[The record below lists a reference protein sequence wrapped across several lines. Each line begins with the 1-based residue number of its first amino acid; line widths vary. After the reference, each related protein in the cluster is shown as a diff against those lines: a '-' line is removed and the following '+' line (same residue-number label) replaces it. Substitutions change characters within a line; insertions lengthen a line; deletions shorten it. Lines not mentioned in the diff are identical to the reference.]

1 MKKPQNTITPRYI
14 FLFLVVA
21 AIQLKAQDAGFI
33 DGKIVDA
40 ETGEPLFFANVF
52 LANTTIG
59 ATTARD
65 GYYRIKEI
73 PPGAYELVAH
83 HIGYELMT
91 RKVLI
96 TGADS
101 LRCDFE
107 INLKVLQLDEITVFA
122 PKSKGLLWKLNLDR
136 FNREFIGES
145 KYSRECKILNHEVL
159 DFQIDPDTKVFVASS
174 DQVLEIENRALGYMI
189 HVILKEYRSQKPR
202 SSVGFSLQWV
212 VLPRFELLEPESRRE
227 LEKWERNRR
236 LCYEGSLRYFLAML
250 AGNEDGSDSF
260 WIYSG
265 SRTALENDLGMV
277 LSVDELKVTPDDRTP
292 FYRWESDTWL
302 KVSYRGD
309 DHNSNFIWLPE
320 GYTLFD
326 TFGNCVIPYSI
337 ELVGGYWTQ
346 KRMADTLPFDY
357 RPGINLE

>member
-1 MKKPQNTITPRYI
+1 MKKPQNTITPRYL
-14 FLFLVVA
+14 FLFLVIA

-40 ETGEPLFFANVF
+40 ETREPLFLVNVF

-73 PPGAYELVAH
+73 PPGAYELVTH
-83 HIGYELMT
+83 HISYELKT

-107 INLKVLQLDEITVFA
+107 INLEVLQLEEITVFA

-136 FNREFIGES
+136 FNREFIGETE
-145 KYSRECKILNHEVL
+145 YSRECKILNHEVL
-159 DFQIDPDTKVFVASS
+159 DFQIDPDTKVFFASS

-189 HVILKEYRSQKPR
+189 HVIIKEYRSQKPR
-202 SSVGFSLQWV
+202 LGGFNLQYV
-212 VLPRFELLEPESRRE
+212 VLPRFELLEPGSRRE
-227 LEKWERNRR
+227 LKKWERNRQ
-236 LCYEGSLRYFLAML
+236 LCYEGSLRHFLAML

-265 SRTALENDLGMV
+265 SRAALEYDLGMV
-277 LSVDELKVTPDDRTP
+277 LSVGELKVTPDDTTP

-302 KVSYRGD
+302 KVSYRG
-309 DHNSNFIWLPE
+309 HFYNSSFIWLPE
-320 GYTLFD
+320 GYTEFD
-326 TFGNCVIPYSI
+326 TFGNGIIPYSI
-337 ELVGGYWTQ
+337 ELAGYWTQ

-357 RPGINLE
+357 RPGINFQ